1 MRIYKLTLLVI
12 LAFAA
17 SAFGQLIEIKPDK
30 PKPTPTFS
38 ESPLQELDKL
48 EIKSPPPTVY
58 KRPQTEEVA
67 WKLIALSQ
75 DGTTWKYRTWTH
87 GTSGDVEVWL
97 KVQPTKPVKHTQRE
111 SPFSRRTTTMYISY
125 TMQFATLHC
134 GDGRYSIESLIP
146 YDVRG
151 NPIVVPTYGM
161 SIFRS
166 PPVPGST
173 VEYIYKFFC
182 Q

>member
-17 SAFGQLIEIKPDK
+17 SAFGQNVTVDVKLDT
-30 PKPTPTFS
+30 PTPTPTPS
-38 ESPLQELDKL
+38 VVLPKL
-48 EIKSPPPTVY
+48 EDLERAARASY
-58 KRPQTEEVA
+58 KRPQPEEVA

-111 SPFSRRTTTMYISY
+111 SPFSRRTTTRYISY

-146 YDVRG
+146 YDTRG